1 MALGVRQSMSAVSA
15 LGRSPSIGTLIEM
28 DKEAAAATAGV
39 TSSREVFGA
48 PCWIT
53 LMARNLRDA
62 QDFYGA
68 VLGWQFR
75 RTRLGSAFS
84 LAVLDGAPVAGIGV
98 LDPAMQAP
106 GGWTPYFAV
115 ADVDETAAR
124 IRERSATVAV
134 GPIRFSVGRGALA
147 ADRDGAVFGIWEGEL
162 IPDWLTWRK
171 SAPAWL
177 RLRTRDAFEA
187 AIFYGQVLDWASERA
202 GCCQVDYED
211 DEVVL
216 RQDGHVVA
224 RLGSGAAD
232 TAPDPMI
239 QPRWHVHFPVGD
251 VEATLRAARRHGGSV
266 LAQRSTTRG
275 PEATLRDAEGAMFT
289 VTSRPPE

>member
-1 MALGVRQSMSAVSA
+1 
-15 LGRSPSIGTLIEM
+15 M
-28 DKEAAAATAGV
+28 DKERTATAV
-39 TSSREVFGA
+39 ASSREVFGA

-53 LMARNLRDA
+53 LMARDLRDT
-62 QDFYGA
+62 QNFYGA

-75 RTRLGSAFS
+75 RTALGAGFS
-84 LAVLDGAPVAGIGV
+84 LAVSSGAPVAGIGV
-98 LDPAMQAP
+98 LDPAMRAP

-134 GPIRFSVGRGALA
+134 GPLRFSVGRGALA

-177 RLRTRDAFEA
+177 RLRTQNAFDA
-187 AIFYGQVLDWASERA
+187 AIFYGEVLDWASERA
-202 GCCQVDYED
+202 GCCEVDYEE

-216 RQDGHVVA
+216 RQEGQVIA
-224 RLGSGAAD
+224 RLSSGAAEA
-232 TAPDPMI
+232 APEPVI
-239 QPRWHVHFPVGD
+239 QPRWHVHFPVSD
-251 VEATLRAARRHGGSV
+251 VAATVRAARGHGGAV
-266 LAQRSTTRG
+266 VTQRSTPQG
-275 PEATLRDAEGAMFT
+275 PEATLRDSEGAMFT
-289 VTSRPPE
+289 VTRRAERE

>member
-1 MALGVRQSMSAVSA
+1 M
-15 LGRSPSIGTLIEM
+15 
-28 DKEAAAATAGV
+28 
-39 TSSREVFGA
+39 FGA

-62 QDFYGA
+62 KDFYGA
-68 VLGWQFR
+68 ALGWRFR
-75 RTRLGSAFS
+75 RTAIGTGFS
-84 LAVLDGAPVAGIGV
+84 LAVSGGAPVAGIGV
-98 LDPAMQAP
+98 LHPAMQAP
-106 GGWTPYFAV
+106 VGWTPYFAV

-171 SAPAWL
+171 TAPAWL

-187 AIFYGQVLDWASERA
+187 AVFYGQVLDWASERA
-202 GCCQVDYED
+202 GCCEVDYED

-216 RQDGHVVA
+216 RQEGQVIA
-224 RLGSGAAD
+224 RLSSGAAES
-232 TAPDPMI
+232 APEPMF
-239 QPRWHVHFPVGD
+239 QPHWHVHFPVSD
-251 VEATLRAARRHGGSV
+251 VEATLQAARSHGGTLV
-266 LAQRSTTRG
+266 AQRTTSRG
-275 PEATLRDAEGAMFT
+275 PEATLRDTEGAMFT
-289 VTSRPPE
+289 VTSRADRE